1 MEISGPNRIVPDFP
15 KHKIAGF
22 RNLNTDLH
30 LKTDFLSSKK
40 RNKIYTYFFLKVLT
54 GIPHC
59 SKNINIYKPNEHN
72 SLVTKKKKNACNRIH
87 ITYSNLV
94 KQYDT
99 QF

>member
-1 MEISGPNRIVPDFP
+1 MEISVPDRIVPDFP
-15 KHKIAGF
+15 KYKIAGF
-22 RNLNTDLH
+22 RNFNTDLH
-30 LKTDFLSSKK
+30 LKTDFLISKK

-59 SKNINIYKPNEHN
+59 SKNININKPNEQN
-72 SLVTKKKKNACNRIH
+72 SLVTEKKNACNRIH